1 MQRLCFGITMLLAQS
16 SVGPII
22 ACDPIDICFTKFRE
36 IQSNGLK
43 VERTHTHTHKQTQN
57 VGLKNL
63 CM

>member
-1 MQRLCFGITMLLAQS
+1 MLLAQS